1 MPIFSLRIY
10 IILFLSP
17 VTTDLKENKKKCQL
31 TKSKRIRDALKQYSE
46 SFLHLSNKCSIIFQ
60 SVYKAAVHLPD
71 PTAYTTSDQTSRNL
85 ELTRV
90 SVLETKDKIA
100 AYNRLPFPTSDVMN
114 VSGFES
120 PPPYSPNN
128 SFTSSNHNSFT
139 SSSNPSNHSSYL
151 SSSPANPPIGFPQY
165 DQVAPD
171 MIRNLNINLAVPSS
185 ACYQN
190 LPTSPYEE
198 QGAVGGHFWLCIT
211 TSVSRRPNAS

>member
-1 MPIFSLRIY
+1 M
-10 IILFLSP
+10 
-17 VTTDLKENKKKCQL
+17 
-31 TKSKRIRDALKQYSE
+31 
-46 SFLHLSNKCSIIFQ
+46 IFQ

-90 SVLETKDKIA
+90 SVLETKDKLA
-100 AYNRLPFPTSDVMN
+100 AYNRLPFPTNDVLN

-128 SFTSSNHNSFT
+128 SFTSS
-139 SSSNPSNHSSYL
+139 SNQSSYL
-151 SSSPANPPIGFPQY
+151 SSSPANPPIGFHQY

-171 MIRNLNINLAVPSS
+171 MIRNLNINVAVPTG

-190 LPTSPYEE
+190 IPAGSYEE
-198 QGAVGGHFWLCIT
+198 QGAAGGHF
-211 TSVSRRPNAS
+211 